1 MSRTAS
7 VGPLQPARLAIRRSL
22 IRRQIRA
29 VAAGSSTE
37 LRLDLNDQEVDSAAL
52 LTEEAEHLRSDS
64 AAFGRLASAMRQ
76 GGLADA
82 VADGLSSRDPL
93 VRARHLRVAGTM
105 RMEPLVTWIAPLLW
119 SREPSVRGAAA
130 RALGRIGG
138 ARSADALLVAIQ
150 RLGARPMFVIAL
162 ARAAPDLYLET
173 VLRSPQ
179 RRTLHPAVAIATGI
193 RRRRAATFALMAQLA
208 GGSRRMRV
216 VCSRSLGWIRAPV
229 ATQALSTALMDR
241 DWRVR
246 MSAARALGSIPTYQ
260 AGALLQMCLTDRNPR
275 VQRAA
280 RDAIRRLSPPV
291 SANEGGA

>member
-1 MSRTAS
+1 M
-7 VGPLQPARLAIRRSL
+7 
-22 IRRQIRA
+22 
-29 VAAGSSTE
+29 E
-37 LRLDLNDQEVDSAAL
+37 L
-52 LTEEAEHLRSDS
+52 
-64 AAFGRLASAMRQ
+64 
-76 GGLADA
+76 
-82 VADGLSSRDPL
+82 
-93 VRARHLRVAGTM
+93 
-105 RMEPLVTWIAPLLW
+105 LVTWIAPLLW

-260 AGALLQMCLTDRNPR
+260 AGALLQLCLTDRNPR